1 MTLREIRRLIEL
13 GKYSIR
19 PHTIQ
24 HGLKEGFMMGHV
36 IEAIMNG
43 KEIERYLDRSR
54 VLIYGRP
61 LLTDHVRL
69 DLHVVCNYS
78 DPSEIDI
85 VIAYIPDPEEWETPF
100 RRIKRR

>member
-1 MTLREIRRLIEL
+1 MTLQKIRRLIEL

-24 HGLKEGFMMGHV
+24 HGLKEGFMMDHV

-43 KEIERYLDRSR
+43 KEIEQYPDRSR

-61 LLTDHVRL
+61 LLTGRVRL
-69 DLHVVCNYS
+69 DLHVVCDYS
-78 DPSEIDI
+78 DPTEIDI
-85 VIAYIPDPEEWETPF
+85 VTAYIPDPEEWETPF
-100 RRIKRR
+100 QRRKRS